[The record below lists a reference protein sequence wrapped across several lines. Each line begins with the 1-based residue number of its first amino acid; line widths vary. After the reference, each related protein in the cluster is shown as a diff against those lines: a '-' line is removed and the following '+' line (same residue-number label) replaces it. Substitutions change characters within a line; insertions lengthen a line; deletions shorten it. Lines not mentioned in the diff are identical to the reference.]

1 MFYCCGEEEPAMKVT
16 VDHDLCE
23 ANGICAGLAPE
34 VFEVDD
40 EDHLHILLPQV
51 PARLADV
58 ARRAVGACPKTA
70 LRLEE

>member
-1 MFYCCGEEEPAMKVT
+1 MKVT

-34 VFEVDD
+34 VFELDD